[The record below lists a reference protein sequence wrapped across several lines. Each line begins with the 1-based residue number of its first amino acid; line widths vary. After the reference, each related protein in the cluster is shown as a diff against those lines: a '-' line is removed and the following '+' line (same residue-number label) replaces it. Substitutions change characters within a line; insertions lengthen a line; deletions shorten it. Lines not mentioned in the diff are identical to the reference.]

1 MLLQCALNTEQS
13 ITVLAESE
21 KYLTLELLTAK
32 LLTLDRT
39 KFVIYQQEDVHLDV
53 LLYKQEFF
61 LLRQTILGTRT
72 EHCAVLMPCMLFL
85 GCDPSSH
92 VFTNFTTSLHTDTA

>member
-1 MLLQCALNTEQS
+1 MLLLQCALNTEQS

-39 KFVIYQQEDVHLDV
+39 KFVIYQQEDVNINIWM
-53 LLYKQEFF
+53 YKQELF
-61 LLRQTILGTRT
+61 LLRQTILGKRT
-72 EHCAVLMPCMLFL
+72 VQSTVLMPCLLFL
-85 GCDPSSH
+85 GCDPSR
-92 VFTNFTTSLHTDTA
+92 VFTISLYTDTA

>member
-39 KFVIYQQEDVHLDV
+39 KFVIYQQEDVQI
-53 LLYKQEFF
+53 YKQEFF

>member
-1 MLLQCALNTEQS
+1 MITESIAEAKALLKILLFAGGQLQLLLLQCALNTEQS

-39 KFVIYQQEDVHLDV
+39 KFVIYQQEDVNIH
-53 LLYKQEFF
+53 
-61 LLRQTILGTRT
+61 I
-72 EHCAVLMPCMLFL
+72 
-85 GCDPSSH
+85 
-92 VFTNFTTSLHTDTA
+92 

>member
-1 MLLQCALNTEQS
+1 MKFDCLPDRTTS
-13 ITVLAESE
+13 IVAAAMCIEYLTIRVLAESE
-21 KYLTLELLTAK
+21 KYLTLELLTAN

-39 KFVIYQQEDVHLDV
+39 KFVIYQQEDVHIDV

-72 EHCAVLMPCMLFL
+72 VQSTVL
-85 GCDPSSH
+85 G
-92 VFTNFTTSLHTDTA
+92 